1 MDIMRNVFENSGIEF
16 LDRDGVRFRD
26 DSIKVYK
33 EIDGAE
39 AFFDDMLKIVR
50 SKGGEVI
57 SIFKSWKFLAQ
68 SCVMTNNNPGYL
80 EPIQKQAT
88 VKVLLP
94 DQIPP
99 ALLTDTF
106 QVRTILRQHIGA
118 SSYFVYGNTHAV
130 ITSEGENAFM
140 AIAFNSFNAVHDH
153 RTHFTALWNMAPTVY
168 DELRQ
173 HDKRNCT

>member
-1 MDIMRNVFENSGIEF
+1 MSLRPSTLDTMRDVLENSGIEF

-33 EIDGAE
+33 GTDGAE
-39 AFFDDMLKIVR
+39 AFYNDMLKTVR
-50 SKGGEVI
+50 SKDGEVI
-57 SIFKSWKFLAQ
+57 GIFKSWKFLSQ
-68 SCVMTNNNPGYL
+68 SCAMTSNKLGLL
-80 EPIQKQAT
+80 EPIQKHAI

-99 ALLTDTF
+99 VLLTDTF

-130 ITSEGENAFM
+130 ITAESSDKFVSVV
-140 AIAFNSFNAVHDH
+140 FNDINTVHDY
-153 RTHFTALWNMAPTVY
+153 RSHFTALWNMAPLVY
-168 DELRQ
+168 DEL
-173 HDKRNCT
+173 K